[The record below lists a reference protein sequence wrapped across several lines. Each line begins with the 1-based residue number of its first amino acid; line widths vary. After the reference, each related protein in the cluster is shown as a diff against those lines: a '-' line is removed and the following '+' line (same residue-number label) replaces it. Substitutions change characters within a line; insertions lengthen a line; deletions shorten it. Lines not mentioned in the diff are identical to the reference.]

1 MTRLKQVKGERPHS
15 EEIFRRATDVLVGGV
30 NSPVRA
36 FRAVGGEPIVVDR
49 AAGARL
55 WDADGNEYID
65 YVCSWGALILGHAH
79 PKVVEVIAAQAR
91 RGTSYGMPTE
101 LEVELASKI
110 RAALP
115 SCEKVR
121 FVSSGTEAT
130 MSAVRLARA
139 ATGRDLII
147 KFEGCYHGHSDSFLS
162 EAGSGLAT
170 LGIAA
175 CPGVPQA
182 LAALTLNA
190 PYNDAAAV
198 DNLFARHRDQIA
210 AVIVEPVAANMGV
223 VPPAPG
229 FLQSL
234 RDLTTRHGALLIF
247 DEVITG
253 FRICYG
259 GAQTVYGIVPDIT
272 TLGKIIGGGLPVAA
286 YGGRRDLMDR
296 VAPLGP
302 VYQAGT
308 LSGNPLAMSA
318 GIATLDLLSA
328 PGFYEALDACAK
340 RLGDGITKV
349 LRESGASATE
359 GRVGSLLTLFFLS
372 EPVRDYADAK
382 KCDTRRFASFFRAML
397 ERGIFLAPSQFEALF
412 VSAAHS
418 DADIDR
424 TIAAFRESL
433 VSATESL

>member
-1 MTRLKQVKGERPHS
+1 MSSPKLINMQRPRS

-36 FRAVGGEPIVVDR
+36 FRAVGGEPIIVDH

-55 WDADGNEYID
+55 WDVDRNEYID

-79 PKVVEVIAAQAR
+79 PKVVQAIVEQSR

-101 LEVELASKI
+101 LEVELASRI
-110 RAALP
+110 RKALP

-147 KFEGCYHGHSDSFLS
+147 KFDGGYHGHSDSFLS

-182 LAALTLNA
+182 LAELTLNA
-190 PYNDAAAV
+190 PYNDAGAV
-198 DNLFARHRDQIA
+198 EKLFALHRDKIG

-223 VPPAPG
+223 VPPKPG
-229 FLQSL
+229 FLQAL
-234 RDLTTRHGALLIF
+234 RELTSRNGALLIF

-253 FRICYG
+253 FRVCYG
-259 GAQTVYGIVPDIT
+259 GAQTLFGVVPDLT

-318 GIATLDLLSA
+318 GIASLDLLAA
-328 PGFYEALDACAK
+328 PGFYESLEVGSK
-340 RLGDGITKV
+340 RLGDGIAAALSET
-349 LRESGASATE
+349 GAAATAA
-359 GRVGSLLTLFFLS
+359 RVGSLLTLFFS
-372 EPVRDYADAK
+372 REPITDYAAAK
-382 KCDTRRFASFFRAML
+382 KCDTKRFAAFFRAML
-397 ERGIFLAPSQFEALF
+397 DRGIFLAPSQFEAAF
-412 VSAAHS
+412 VSAAHT
-418 DADIDR
+418 DADVDR
-424 TIAAFRESL
+424 TLAAVRESL
-433 VSATESL
+433 ATD

>member
-1 MTRLKQVKGERPHS
+1 MSTVKQVKRERPHS

-36 FRAVGGEPIVVDR
+36 FRAVGGGPIVVDR

-79 PKVVEVIAAQAR
+79 PKVVEAIAAQAR

-198 DNLFARHRDQIA
+198 EKLFDRHRDGIA

-229 FLQSL
+229 FMQSL
-234 RDLTTRHGALLIF
+234 RDLTARHGALLIF

-253 FRICYG
+253 FRMCYG
-259 GAQTVYGIVPDIT
+259 GAQTVFGIVPDLT

-318 GIATLDLLSA
+318 GIASLDLLAA
-328 PGFYEALDACAK
+328 PGFYDSLEARSK
-340 RLGDGITKV
+340 RLGDGIAAALAET
-349 LRESGASATE
+349 GAPATAV
-359 GRVGSLLTLFFLS
+359 RAGSLLTLFFS
-372 EPVRDYADAK
+372 GEPVRDYAGTK
-382 KCDTRRFASFFRAML
+382 KCDTKRFASFFRAML
-397 ERGIFLAPSQFEALF
+397 ERGVFLAPSQFEALF
-412 VSAAHS
+412 VSAEHS

-424 TIAAFRESL
+424 TITAVRESL
-433 VSATESL
+433 ENTKPSL

>member
-1 MTRLKQVKGERPHS
+1 MSSPKIINRQRPHS
-15 EEIFRRATDVLVGGV
+15 QDIFRRATEVLVGGV

-49 AAGARL
+49 ADGARL
-55 WDADGNEYID
+55 WDADENEYTD

-79 PKVVEVIAAQAR
+79 PQVIQAITDQAR

-101 LEVELASKI
+101 LEVELASRI
-110 RAALP
+110 RSALP

-139 ATGRDLII
+139 ATGRDLIV

-182 LAALTLNA
+182 LAELTLNA
-190 PYNDAAAV
+190 PYNDAAALEK
-198 DNLFARHRDQIA
+198 LFDLHRDKIA
-210 AVIVEPVAANMGV
+210 AVIVEPIAANMGV
-223 VPPAPG
+223 VPPKPG
-229 FLQSL
+229 FLQAL
-234 RDLTTRHGALLIF
+234 RDLATRHGALLIF

-253 FRICYG
+253 FRVCYG
-259 GAQTVYGIVPDIT
+259 GAQTLFGVSPDLT

-296 VAPLGP
+296 VSPLGP

-318 GIATLDLLSA
+318 GIASLDLLAA
-328 PGFYEALDACAK
+328 PGFYESLDARAK
-340 RLGDGITKV
+340 RLGDGITAV
-349 LRESGASATE
+349 LRESGASATAV
-359 GRVGSLLTLFFLS
+359 RAGSLLTLFFS
-372 EPVRDYADAK
+372 RERVTNYADAK
-382 KCDTRRFASFFRAML
+382 KCDTKRFASFFRAML
-397 ERGIFLAPSQFEALF
+397 ERGVFLAPSQFEALF
-412 VSAAHS
+412 VSSAHS
-418 DADIDR
+418 DADIDQ
-424 TIAAFRESL
+424 TIAAFRQS
-433 VSATESL
+433 

>member
-1 MTRLKQVKGERPHS
+1 MSSPRRINIQRPRS
-15 EEIFRRATDVLVGGV
+15 EEIFRRALDVLVGGV

-36 FRAVGGEPIVVDR
+36 FRAVGGEPIVVER
-49 AAGARL
+49 AEGARL

-65 YVCSWGALILGHAH
+65 YVCSWGALILGHSH
-79 PKVVEVIAAQAR
+79 PKVVQAVADQAR

-101 LEVELASKI
+101 LEVELASRI
-110 RAALP
+110 RKALP

-175 CPGVPQA
+175 CPGIPQA
-182 LAALTLNA
+182 LAELTLNA
-190 PYNDAAAV
+190 PYNDADAV
-198 DNLFARHRDQIA
+198 EKLFAQHKEKIA
-210 AVIVEPVAANMGV
+210 AIIVEPVAANMGV
-223 VPPAPG
+223 VPPRPG
-229 FLQSL
+229 FLQAL
-234 RDLTTRHGALLIF
+234 RDLTARNGALLIF

-253 FRICYG
+253 FRLCYG
-259 GAQTVYGIVPDIT
+259 GAQTIFGITPDLT

-308 LSGNPLAMSA
+308 LSGNPLAMAA
-318 GIATLDLLSA
+318 GIASLDLLAA
-328 PGFYEALDACAK
+328 PRFYESLEARSK
-340 RLGDGITKV
+340 RLGDGV
-349 LRESGASATE
+349 ASALGDWGGAATSA
-359 GRVGSLLTLFFLS
+359 RVGSLLTLFFS
-372 EPVRDYADAK
+372 RDPITDYAAAK
-382 KCDTRRFASFFRAML
+382 KCDTKRFAAFFRAML
-397 ERGIFLAPSQFEALF
+397 DRGVFLAPSQFEATF
-412 VSAAHS
+412 VSAAHT

-424 TIAAFRESL
+424 TLVSIRESL
-433 VSATESL
+433 SVTAE